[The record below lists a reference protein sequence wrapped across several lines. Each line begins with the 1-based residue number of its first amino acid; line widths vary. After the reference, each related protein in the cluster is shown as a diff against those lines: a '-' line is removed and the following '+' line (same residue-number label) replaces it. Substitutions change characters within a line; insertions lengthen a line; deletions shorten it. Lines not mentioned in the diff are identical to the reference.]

1 MKKNIQIYNQSYQN
15 YYDSRGIK
23 AQNYDYT
30 SISLFFKPGLVIFQ
44 QNIQNASFVANYE
57 FDSTAPVEYAYPII
71 MISDKFVE
79 DFNVISG
86 SSDII
91 LKFLNYGFIQKNG
104 KNILYV
110 RGLAQNVIYW
120 NVALQYKPPAILEI
134 VNHNV

>member
-1 MKKNIQIYNQSYQN
+1 MKKNTRIYNQSYQN
-15 YYDSRGIK
+15 YYDSKGIK
-23 AQNYDYT
+23 AQTYDYT
-30 SISLFFKPGLVIFQ
+30 SISLFFKPGLVILQ
-44 QNIQNASFVANYE
+44 QNVRNASFVANYE
-57 FDSTAPVEYAYPII
+57 FDSKAPVEYAYPII

-86 SSDII
+86 SSDIVI
-91 LKFLNYGFIQKNG
+91 KFLNYGFIQKNG

-110 RGLAQNVIYW
+110 RGLAQGAIYW